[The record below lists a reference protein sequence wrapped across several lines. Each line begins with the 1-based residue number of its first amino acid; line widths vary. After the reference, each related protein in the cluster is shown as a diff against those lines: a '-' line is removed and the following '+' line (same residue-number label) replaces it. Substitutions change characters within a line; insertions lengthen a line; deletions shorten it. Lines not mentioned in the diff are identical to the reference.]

1 MNRHPQRSGAKIGL
15 NTAFYKHNKNSLS
28 EEKILKVE
36 LERIQDY
43 SFKVDFGHEGIEAL
57 ITDEGEPLGKG
68 EGPSPSMLLAATM
81 GNCLSSSL
89 LFCLQKA
96 RAQVKGMKTR
106 VNTKTTRNEKGR
118 LRISEVAVELDVDV
132 DKECVNQMQRCLAL
146 FEDFC
151 IVSKSVEQ
159 GIPLRVKVNWANS

>member
-1 MNRHPQRSGAKIGL
+1 M
-15 NTAFYKHNKNSLS
+15 S

-43 SFKVDFGHEGIEAL
+43 SFKVDFGSKGIEAL
-57 ITDEGEPLGKG
+57 MTDEGEPLGKG
-68 EGPSPSMLLAATM
+68 EGPSPSMLLAAAM

-96 RAQVKGMKTR
+96 RAQVKSMKTR
-106 VNTKTTRNEKGR
+106 VNAKMTRNEKGR
-118 LRISEVAVELDVDV
+118 WRISEVVVELDVNV
-132 DKECVNQMQRCLAL
+132 DNEYVNQIQRCVTL

-159 GIPLRVKVNWANS
+159 GIPLRAEVNWASS

>member
-1 MNRHPQRSGAKIGL
+1 MNRHLQARCSKIGL
-15 NTAFYKHNKNSLS
+15 NTAFYRHNKISLS

-68 EGPSPSMLLAATM
+68 EGPSPSMLLSAAM

-96 RAQVKGMKTR
+96 RTQVKGMKTR
-106 VNTKTTRNEKGR
+106 VNAKMTRNEKGR
-118 LRISEVAVELDVDV
+118 WRISEVAVELDVDV
-132 DKECVNQMQRCLAL
+132 DNEYMNQMQRCLSL
-146 FEDFC
+146 YEDFC

-159 GIPLRVKVNWANS
+159 GIPLRTKVNWVSS